1 MSCDSGSYDV
11 SSSEYVAVVGEDLKR
26 YLYKQLQSVDGL
38 HAIVVTDRDGVP
50 VIKVAN
56 DNAPVHALRPA
67 FLSTFALATDQ
78 GSKLGLSKNKSIIC
92 YYNTYQIVQFNR
104 LPLVISFIASS
115 SANTG
120 KHTQLQLTW
129 CCIQRRSVVK
139 VARME
144 RHGGVDFPAVGT
156 AILWRIFL
164 KSSQVKPLTKTHEKR
179 SISVRKINTS

>member
-1 MSCDSGSYDV
+1 MFVRGNGKMQHELQNFNNFTAGATSQHIQGQLLRAYIYSSIEISKRPGV
-11 SSSEYVAVVGEDLKR
+11 STRLTIMAEDLKR
-26 YLYKQLQSVDGL
+26 YLYKQLQSVEGL

-56 DNAPVHALRPA
+56 DNAPVHALRPG

-115 SANTG
+115 NANTG
-120 KHTQLQLTW
+120 IIMSLEKELAPLIEELRQ
-129 CCIQRRSVVK
+129 VVE
-139 VARME
+139 V
-144 RHGGVDFPAVGT
+144 T
-156 AILWRIFL
+156 
-164 KSSQVKPLTKTHEKR
+164 
-179 SISVRKINTS
+179 